1 MKAVWSLA
9 ILAVLLVGLVIPH
22 TASALTSSWQI
33 ITKDSGGN
41 TTNKF
46 EAKSIMNIT
55 VLPPQSIPV
64 GGVRSLVVWS
74 TTQGKELTRYSLGYY
89 PSGANQSAV
98 QRNLTINLGAFVQL
112 IHGDTLLLQVR
123 NVADAI
129 EYTTAV
135 TVAVDV
141 DALLKQQADTFYGL
155 LQGLRQDMAQ
165 QNYVFQVALDTDT
178 KYIEVLA
185 VIMIILAA
193 YTTKDMWYGRK
204 KVTEQV
210 KSEGEFEQ
218 FLEAL
223 IVERHTAGDKSTE
236 VEE

>member
-9 ILAVLLVGLVIPH
+9 ILAVLLVGLMVPH
-22 TASALTSSWQI
+22 AASAALTSSWQI
-33 ITKDSGGN
+33 ITKEGGN

-46 EAKSIMNIT
+46 EAKDIMNIT
-55 VLPPQSIPV
+55 VLSPQSIPV
-64 GGVRSLVVWS
+64 GGVRSLIVWS
-74 TTQGKELTRYSLGYY
+74 TSESKELTRYSLGYY
-89 PSGANQSAV
+89 PSGSNQSAIP
-98 QRNLTINLGAFVQL
+98 RNLTINLGAFPQL
-112 IHGDTLLLQVR
+112 IHGDTLLLQIRSVSEA
-123 NVADAI
+123 V

-155 LQGLRQDMAQ
+155 IQGLRQDMAQ
-165 QNYVFQVALDTDT
+165 QNYAFQMALDSDT
-178 KYIEVLA
+178 KYIEVMA
-185 VIMIILAA
+185 VIIIFLAA

-204 KVTEQV
+204 KATEQV

-223 IVERHTAGDKSTE
+223 IVERHSAGDKSAE